1 MKLQFLKAEWLH
13 LIMANYSVN
22 PEVLTEYV
30 PFGTEIDTHNG
41 VCYVSLVAFLFQNT
55 KILGLKIP
63 GHINFEEV
71 NLRFY
76 VRPISNPTERSV
88 TFIKEIV
95 PVKTIP
101 LIANSFFKE
110 NYVSMEMGHNI
121 EHSSVNYSWGS
132 DSSFQVAYTEKPSIP
147 PSGSVEEFISEHY
160 YGFTKNGTKT
170 IKYYVTHPQWKVAPA
185 SSHSI
190 NVNFESNYG
199 KAFSM
204 LNNTIPSSVFYAQ
217 GSEVAVSF
225 PSRLKNA

>member
-1 MKLQFLKAEWLH
+1 MQFLKAEWLH
-13 LIMANYSVN
+13 LIMANYAVS
-22 PEVLTEYV
+22 PELLREYV
-30 PFGTEIDTHNG
+30 PFGTEIDTHNE

-101 LIANSFFKE
+101 LVANSFFKE
-110 NYVSMEMGHNI
+110 NYVAMNMGHKI
-121 EHSSVNYSWGS
+121 EHSSVSYSWGT
-132 DSSFQVAYTEKPSIP
+132 DSSFKVSYSDKPSIP
-147 PSGSVEEFISEHY
+147 SSGSVEEFISEHY
-160 YGFTKNGTKT
+160 YGFTKNGIKT

-185 SSHSI
+185 SDYSV
-190 NVNFESNYG
+190 NVNFESEYG
-199 KAFSM
+199 KSFSI
-204 LNNTIPSSVFYAQ
+204 LNSIKPSSVFYAK
-217 GSEVAVSF
+217 GSEVSVSF

>member
-1 MKLQFLKAEWLH
+1 M
-13 LIMANYSVN
+13 
-22 PEVLTEYV
+22 
-30 PFGTEIDTHNG
+30 
-41 VCYVSLVAFLFQNT
+41 
-55 KILGLKIP
+55 
-63 GHINFEEV
+63 

-101 LIANSFFKE
+101 FVANLFFKE
-110 NYVSMEMGHNI
+110 NYVTMNMDHKI
-121 EHSSVNYSWGS
+121 EHSSVSYSWGN
-132 DSSFQVAYTEKPSIP
+132 DNSFQVSYSENPSIP
-147 PSGSVEEFISEHY
+147 SSGSVEEFISEHY

-199 KAFSM
+199 NPFSF
-204 LNNTIPSSVFYAQ
+204 LNNTNPSSVFYAQ
-217 GSEVAVSF
+217 GSEVSVSF